1 LWDNGDTQN
10 FADSLSAG
18 NICVLVM
25 DVNGCD
31 TSVCTNVNQPP
42 QIIIQITGITHQTST
57 APNGSVTFTV
67 TGGVQPYVI
76 SLIRYNYN
84 DTIGGPFTGLEAGN
98 YAIYVIDGNGITATQ
113 PFTINN
119 NISGLAENSIPSIKV
134 YPNPANDRLF
144 VSAQNISDVEIYHV
158 SGQIVLHQVVN
169 NENNIQLNIAELP
182 AGSYFVRVISQQNQK
197 VISFIK
203 Q

>member
-1 LWDNGDTQN
+1 
-10 FADSLSAG
+10 
-18 NICVLVM
+18 M

-31 TSVCTNVNQPP
+31 TTVCANVNQPP
-42 QIIIQITGITHQTST
+42 QIMIQITGITHQTST
-57 APNGSVTFTV
+57 TPNGSVTFTV
-67 TGGVQPYVI
+67 SGGVPPYVI

-98 YAIYVIDGNGITATQ
+98 YAIYVTDANGITATQ

-134 YPNPANDRLF
+134 FPNPANDRLF

-169 NENNIQLNIAELP
+169 NENTIQLNISEL
-182 AGSYFVRVISQQNQK
+182 ASGSYFIKVKARQHQK
-197 VISFIK
+197 VLPFIK